1 MQEELGPLGFTVVT
15 VAIDRDPEES
25 RPWIERA
32 APTHPSLID
41 SSWLLAD
48 LYNIDQVPTVLW
60 IDEEGRLVR
69 PKDATFGSNTY
80 IEFTGIDAATHR
92 ELLYEWVRDGKHLT
106 ADRVLAHLELP
117 TDDDQLARAEFG
129 LGRHLA
135 ERSRASS
142 AEAAERHFDRAG
154 ELAPAQFTIRRGSMR
169 MRGKDPMGA
178 EFITMMTEWTNA
190 GHPLNKPL
198 PE

>member
-1 MQEELGPLGFTVVT
+1 MIT

-25 RPWIERA
+25 RPYIERA

-41 SSWLLAD
+41 TTWLLAD
-48 LYNIDQVPTVLW
+48 LYNIEQVPTVLW

-69 PKDATFGSNTY
+69 PKDVTFGSNDFIQY
-80 IEFTGIDAATHR
+80 TGIDAAVHR
-92 ELLYEWVRDGKHLT
+92 RLLIEWVREGKHLSP
-106 ADRVLAHLELP
+106 DRVLANMELP

-135 ERSRASS
+135 SIGADD
-142 AEAAERHFDRAG
+142 AAAGHFDRAG

-169 MRGKDPMGA
+169 MRDKDPMGE
-178 EFITMMTEWTNA
+178 EFIGMMIEWTSA
-190 GHPLNKPL
+190 GNLLNKPL
-198 PE
+198 SE